1 MLNVRDKEV
10 IRQPGGML
18 CDRHIMYAANELLTL
33 QHPSVS
39 GMHSTLLVQ
48 KRGFPPVAED
58 GNLPRGVS
66 HCNLY
71 LFFIYIYIACDS
83 SSLLQDYQHH
93 TNCPILSTLYST
105 CADSVRGRDA
115 ALGDSRS

>member
-18 CDRHIMYAANELLTL
+18 CDCHMYAANELLTL

-39 GMHSTLLVQ
+39 GMRSTLLVQ

-66 HCNLY
+66 HCN
-71 LFFIYIYIACDS
+71 FFICNIVYIYWM
-83 SSLLQDYQHH
+83 
-93 TNCPILSTLYST
+93 
-105 CADSVRGRDA
+105 
-115 ALGDSRS
+115 